1 MSNRNS
7 EFGDIMPISGNL
19 SHEDRMAALGAF
31 GDGAKLMSNPDGS
44 SYLQLTDEQRGAPW
58 QGGYMPNSVDPEAG
72 ARSNEDDNS
81 QAASLQTHS
90 LKKLLTDVLFC
101 EADQG
106 ILAVIW
112 QVLRTSLIR
121 PRLNCRLTISIANS

>member
-1 MSNRNS
+1 MANRNS

-19 SHEDRMAALGAF
+19 SHEGRMAALRAF

-81 QAASLQTHS
+81 QAASPDTLS
-90 LKKLLTDVLFC
+90 EKA
-101 EADQG
+101 ADRRAFLRSRPG
-106 ILAVIW
+106 FLAVIW

>member
-1 MSNRNS
+1 MSSVVLLGKEGICLVLWIQRLVR
-7 EFGDIMPISGNL
+7 GVM
-19 SHEDRMAALGAF
+19 RMIILRR
-31 GDGAKLMSNPDGS
+31 P
-44 SYLQLTDEQRGAPW
+44 
-58 QGGYMPNSVDPEAG
+58 
-72 ARSNEDDNS
+72 
-81 QAASLQTHS
+81 LQTHS

>member
-44 SYLQLTDEQRGAPW
+44 SYLQLTDEQHGAPW
-58 QGGYMPNSVDPEAG
+58 QGEHMPSFVDPEAG
-72 ARSNEDDNS
+72 ARSDEGSNP
-81 QAASLQTHS
+81 QAASPDTLS
-90 LKKLLTDVLFC
+90 EKAAGRRAFLRSRPGRFGSYLAGL
-101 EADQG
+101 ADKFDPSSFE
-106 ILAVIW
+106 L
-112 QVLRTSLIR
+112 
-121 PRLNCRLTISIANS
+121 

>member
-81 QAASLQTHS
+81 QAASPDTLS
-90 LKKLLTDVLFC
+90 EKA
-101 EADQG
+101 ADRRAFLRSRPG
-106 ILAVIW
+106 FLAVIW